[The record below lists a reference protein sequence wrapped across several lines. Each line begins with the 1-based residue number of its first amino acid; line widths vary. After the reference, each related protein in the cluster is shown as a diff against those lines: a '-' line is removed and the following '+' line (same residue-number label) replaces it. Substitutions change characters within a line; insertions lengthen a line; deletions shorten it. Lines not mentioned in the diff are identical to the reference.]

1 MTFFSKEIKFG
12 IPFEIMLASKKR
24 LSLKLL
30 KKVKFKIMKKVF
42 LGLGIVL
49 GTMAFAQS
57 TAGPRFGIKAGGN
70 LSDLANSDAKSKI
83 GFYAGAFM
91 NAPISAE
98 FSIQPEVVY
107 SQQGAKFGNSS
118 FEGITTQD
126 PKLNLGYINV
136 PVMVQY
142 NATPDF
148 YLEAGPEFGFMV
160 DAKLKGKVN
169 GSTQTADV
177 KDGFNTFNF
186 GMGLGAGYRFTPN
199 ISINARYTA
208 GFTNI
213 VKNNGGDSVRN
224 NNFQLGLGYT
234 F

>member
-1 MTFFSKEIKFG
+1 MTFLSKEIKFG

-70 LSDLANSDAKSKI
+70 LSDLTNFDREKSKI
-83 GFYAGAFM
+83 GFYAGVFM
-91 NAPISAE
+91 NAPISSE

-107 SQQGAKFGNSS
+107 SQQGAKFKDFGNV
-118 FEGITTQD
+118 TD
-126 PKLNLGYINV
+126 LKKNLGYINV

-148 YLEAGPEFGFMV
+148 YLEAGPEFGFLV
-160 DAKLKGKVN
+160 DAQDKGKVN
-169 GSTQTADV
+169 GVSYKSSGT
-177 KDGFNTFNF
+177 DGYNTFNF

-213 VKNNGGDSVRN
+213 VKNNGGDSVKN

>member
-1 MTFFSKEIKFG
+1 
-12 IPFEIMLASKKR
+12 
-24 LSLKLL
+24 
-30 KKVKFKIMKKVF
+30 MKKVF

-70 LSDLANSDAKSKI
+70 LSDLTNLDREKSKI
-83 GFYAGAFM
+83 GFYAGVFM
-91 NAPISAE
+91 NAPISSE

-107 SQQGAKFGNSS
+107 SQQGAKFKDFGNV
-118 FEGITTQD
+118 TD
-126 PKLNLGYINV
+126 LKKNLGYINV

-148 YLEAGPEFGFMV
+148 YLEAGSEFGFLV
-160 DAKLKGKVN
+160 DAQDKGKVN
-169 GSTQTADV
+169 GVSYKSSGT
-177 KDGFNTFNF
+177 DGYNTFNF

-213 VKNNGGDSVRN
+213 VKNNGGDSVKN

>member
-1 MTFFSKEIKFG
+1 
-12 IPFEIMLASKKR
+12 
-24 LSLKLL
+24 
-30 KKVKFKIMKKVF
+30 MKKVF

-70 LSDLANSDAKSKI
+70 LSDLTNLDREKSKI
-83 GFYAGAFM
+83 GFYAGVFM
-91 NAPISAE
+91 NAPISSE

-107 SQQGAKFGNSS
+107 SQQGAKFKDFGNV
-118 FEGITTQD
+118 TD
-126 PKLNLGYINV
+126 LKKNLGYINV

-148 YLEAGPEFGFMV
+148 YLEAGPEFGFLV
-160 DAKLKGKVN
+160 DAQDKGKVN
-169 GSTQTADV
+169 GVSYKSSGT
-177 KDGFNTFNF
+177 DGYNTFNF

-213 VKNNGGDSVRN
+213 VKNNGGDSVKN

>member
-1 MTFFSKEIKFG
+1 
-12 IPFEIMLASKKR
+12 
-24 LSLKLL
+24 
-30 KKVKFKIMKKVF
+30 
-42 LGLGIVL
+42 
-49 GTMAFAQS
+49 
-57 TAGPRFGIKAGGN
+57 
-70 LSDLANSDAKSKI
+70 
-83 GFYAGAFM
+83 
-91 NAPISAE
+91 
-98 FSIQPEVVY
+98 
-107 SQQGAKFGNSS
+107 
-118 FEGITTQD
+118 
-126 PKLNLGYINV
+126 
-136 PVMVQY
+136 MVQY

-213 VKNNGGDSVRN
+213 VKTMVVI
-224 NNFQLGLGYT
+224 L
-234 F
+234 

>member
-1 MTFFSKEIKFG
+1 LSKEIKFG
-12 IPFEIMLASKKR
+12 IPFEIMLSSKKR

-70 LSDLANSDAKSKI
+70 LSDLTNLNSIGEKSKI
-83 GFYAGAFM
+83 GFYAGVFM
-91 NAPISAE
+91 NAPISSE

-107 SQQGAKFGNSS
+107 SQQGAKFKDMGNV
-118 FEGITTQD
+118 TD
-126 PKLNLGYINV
+126 RKLNLGYINV

-148 YLEAGPEFGFMV
+148 YLEAGPEFGFLV
-160 DAKLKGKVN
+160 DAQNKRTVSGVSMN
-169 GSTQTADV
+169 TSGT
-177 KDGFNTFNF
+177 DGFNTFNF
-186 GMGLGAGYRFTPN
+186 GVGLGAGYRFTPN

-208 GFTNI
+208 GFTNTI
-213 VKNNGGDSVRN
+213 KNNDGDSVKN

>member
-1 MTFFSKEIKFG
+1 
-12 IPFEIMLASKKR
+12 
-24 LSLKLL
+24 
-30 KKVKFKIMKKVF
+30 MKKVF

-70 LSDLANSDAKSKI
+70 LSDLTNLDREKSKI
-83 GFYAGAFM
+83 GFYAGVFM
-91 NAPISAE
+91 NAPISSE

-107 SQQGAKFGNSS
+107 SQQGAKFKDFGNV
-118 FEGITTQD
+118 TD
-126 PKLNLGYINV
+126 LKKNLGYINV

-148 YLEAGPEFGFMV
+148 YLEAGPEFGFLV
-160 DAKLKGKVN
+160 DAQDKGKVN
-169 GSTQTADV
+169 GVSYKSSGT
-177 KDGFNTFNF
+177 DGYNTFNF
-186 GMGLGAGYRFTPN
+186 GMGLGAGYRFTSN

-213 VKNNGGDSVRN
+213 VKNNGGDSVKN

>member
-1 MTFFSKEIKFG
+1 
-12 IPFEIMLASKKR
+12 
-24 LSLKLL
+24 
-30 KKVKFKIMKKVF
+30 MKKVF
-42 LGLGIVL
+42 LGLSIVL

-70 LSDLANSDAKSKI
+70 LSDLTNLDREKSKI
-83 GFYAGAFM
+83 GFYAGVFM
-91 NAPISAE
+91 NAPISSE

-107 SQQGAKFGNSS
+107 SQQGAKFKDFGNV
-118 FEGITTQD
+118 TD
-126 PKLNLGYINV
+126 LKKNLGYINV

-148 YLEAGPEFGFMV
+148 YLEAGPEFGFLV
-160 DAKLKGKVN
+160 DAQDKGKVN
-169 GSTQTADV
+169 GVSYKSSGT
-177 KDGFNTFNF
+177 DGYNTFNF

-213 VKNNGGDSVRN
+213 VKNNGGDSVKN

>member
-1 MTFFSKEIKFG
+1 
-12 IPFEIMLASKKR
+12 
-24 LSLKLL
+24 
-30 KKVKFKIMKKVF
+30 MKKVF

-70 LSDLANSDAKSKI
+70 LSDLTNLDREKSKI
-83 GFYAGAFM
+83 GFYAGVFM
-91 NAPISAE
+91 NAPISSE

-107 SQQGAKFGNSS
+107 SQQGAKFKDFGNV
-118 FEGITTQD
+118 TD
-126 PKLNLGYINV
+126 LKKNLGYINV

-148 YLEAGPEFGFMV
+148 YIEAGPEFGFLV
-160 DAKLKGKVN
+160 DAQDKGKVN
-169 GSTQTADV
+169 GVSYKSSGT
-177 KDGFNTFNF
+177 DGYNTFNF

-213 VKNNGGDSVRN
+213 VKNNGGDSVKN

>member
-1 MTFFSKEIKFG
+1 
-12 IPFEIMLASKKR
+12 
-24 LSLKLL
+24 
-30 KKVKFKIMKKVF
+30 MKKVF

-70 LSDLANSDAKSKI
+70 LSDLTNFDREKSKI
-83 GFYAGAFM
+83 GFYAGVFM
-91 NAPISAE
+91 NAPISSE

-107 SQQGAKFGNSS
+107 SQQGAKFKDFGNV
-118 FEGITTQD
+118 TD
-126 PKLNLGYINV
+126 LKKNLGYINV

-148 YLEAGPEFGFMV
+148 YLEAGPEFGFLV
-160 DAKLKGKVN
+160 DAQDKGKVN
-169 GSTQTADV
+169 GVSYKSSGT
-177 KDGFNTFNF
+177 DGYNTFNF

-213 VKNNGGDSVRN
+213 VKNNGGDSVKN

>member
-1 MTFFSKEIKFG
+1 
-12 IPFEIMLASKKR
+12 
-24 LSLKLL
+24 
-30 KKVKFKIMKKVF
+30 MKKVF

-70 LSDLANSDAKSKI
+70 LSDLTNSDAKSKI

-91 NAPISAE
+91 NAPISSE

-107 SQQGAKFGNSS
+107 SQQGAKGKNNAFSTDS
-118 FEGITTQD
+118 R
-126 PKLNLGYINV
+126 LNLGYINV

-148 YLEAGPEFGFMV
+148 YLEAGPEFGFLV
-160 DAKLKGKVN
+160 DAQSKYTAAN
-169 GSTQTADV
+169 GQTI
-177 KDGFNTFNF
+177 KYSGTDGYNTFNF
-186 GMGLGAGYRFTPN
+186 GMGLGVGYKFTSN
-199 ISINARYTA
+199 LGINARYTA

>member
-1 MTFFSKEIKFG
+1 
-12 IPFEIMLASKKR
+12 
-24 LSLKLL
+24 
-30 KKVKFKIMKKVF
+30 MKKVF

-70 LSDLANSDAKSKI
+70 LSDLTNLDREKSKI
-83 GFYAGAFM
+83 GFYAGVFM
-91 NAPISAE
+91 NAPISSE

-107 SQQGAKFGNSS
+107 SQQGAKFKDFGNV
-118 FEGITTQD
+118 TD
-126 PKLNLGYINV
+126 LKKNLGYINV

-142 NATPDF
+142 SATPDF
-148 YLEAGPEFGFMV
+148 YLEAGPEFGFLV
-160 DAKLKGKVN
+160 DAQDKGKVN
-169 GSTQTADV
+169 GVSYKSSGT
-177 KDGFNTFNF
+177 DGYNTFNF

-213 VKNNGGDSVRN
+213 VKNNGGDSVKN

>member
-1 MTFFSKEIKFG
+1 
-12 IPFEIMLASKKR
+12 
-24 LSLKLL
+24 
-30 KKVKFKIMKKVF
+30 MKKVF

-70 LSDLANSDAKSKI
+70 LSDLTNLDREKSKI
-83 GFYAGAFM
+83 GFYAGVFM
-91 NAPISAE
+91 NAPISSD

-107 SQQGAKFGNSS
+107 SQQGAKFKDFGNATD
-118 FEGITTQD
+118 I
-126 PKLNLGYINV
+126 KKNLGYINV

-148 YLEAGPEFGFMV
+148 YLEAGPEFGFLV
-160 DAKLKGKVN
+160 DAQDKAKLN
-169 GSTQTADV
+169 GVSYKSSGT
-177 KDGFNTFNF
+177 DGYNTFNF

-213 VKNNGGDSVRN
+213 IKDNGGDSVRN

>member
-1 MTFFSKEIKFG
+1 
-12 IPFEIMLASKKR
+12 
-24 LSLKLL
+24 
-30 KKVKFKIMKKVF
+30 MKKVF

-70 LSDLANSDAKSKI
+70 LSDLTNLDREKSKI
-83 GFYAGAFM
+83 GFYAGVFM
-91 NAPISAE
+91 NAPISSE

-107 SQQGAKFGNSS
+107 SQQGAKFKDFGNV
-118 FEGITTQD
+118 TD
-126 PKLNLGYINV
+126 LKKNLGYINV

-148 YLEAGPEFGFMV
+148 YLEAGPEFGFLV
-160 DAKLKGKVN
+160 DAQDKGKVN
-169 GSTQTADV
+169 GVSYKSSGT
-177 KDGFNTFNF
+177 DGLNTFNF

-199 ISINARYTA
+199 LSINARYTA

-213 VKNNGGDSVRN
+213 VKDNGGDSVKN

>member
-1 MTFFSKEIKFG
+1 LSKEIKFG
-12 IPFEIMLASKKR
+12 IPFEILLSSKKR

-70 LSDLANSDAKSKI
+70 LSDLTNLDREKSKI
-83 GFYAGAFM
+83 GFYAGVFM
-91 NAPISAE
+91 NAPISSD

-107 SQQGAKFGNSS
+107 SQQGSKYKDNVLGLDK
-118 FEGITTQD
+118 T
-126 PKLNLGYINV
+126 NLGYINV

-142 NATPDF
+142 NATPEF
-148 YLEAGPEFGFMV
+148 YLEAGPEFGFLV
-160 DAKLKGKVN
+160 DAKDKYNIN
-169 GSTQTADV
+169 GNTRSVDV
-177 KDGFNTFNF
+177 KDNLNTFNF

-213 VKNNGGDSVRN
+213 VKNNGGDSVKN